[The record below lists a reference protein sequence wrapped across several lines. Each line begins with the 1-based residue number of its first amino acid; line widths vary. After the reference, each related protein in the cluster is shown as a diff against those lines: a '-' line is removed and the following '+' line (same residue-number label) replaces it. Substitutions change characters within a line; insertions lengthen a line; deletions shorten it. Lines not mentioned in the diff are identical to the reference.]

1 MWKRL
6 LTGGLLTSVGGFLLV
21 WAIFPST
28 PINQAALDSLA
39 PPDLVNGERV
49 FWAAGCASC
58 HAGEDATGTERLILT
73 GGRSFETEFGTFR
86 APNISPDAAEGI
98 GDWSL
103 ETFLTAMQHGRSPS
117 GLPYYPAFP
126 YTAYRLA
133 ETQDM
138 VDLYGYLQSLP
149 ADPTPSPQH
158 DLGFPF
164 NLRLGVFLWQALY
177 LERGYAVT
185 APLSAEAVAGRYLVE
200 AMAHCGECHSP
211 RTALGAVDY
220 DNWLRGAANPSGQG
234 RIPALT
240 PDHLTWSK
248 GDIAAYLNDGFTP
261 SFDSAGGHM
270 VDVIRNMA
278 MLTPEDRAAIAQ
290 YLKELP
296 APAP

>member
-1 MWKRL
+1 MWKWL
-6 LTGGLLTSVGGFLLV
+6 LASAALASVGGFFLI
-21 WAIFPST
+21 WAIFPVN
-28 PINQAALDSLA
+28 PIHQAALDTLA
-39 PPDLVNGERV
+39 PPDLDHGARV

-58 HAGEDATGTERLILT
+58 HAAEGATGTDRLILA

-86 APNISPDAAEGI
+86 APNISPDQAEGI

-103 ETFLTAMQHGRSPS
+103 EMFLTAMQHGRRPD

-133 ETQDM
+133 EAQDM

-149 ADPTPSPQH
+149 ADPTPSPDH

-164 NLRLGVFLWQALY
+164 NLRAGVFLWQALY
-177 LERGYAVT
+177 LERGYALT
-185 APLSAEAVAGRYLVE
+185 DPLSAEATAGRYLVE

-211 RTALGAVDY
+211 RNALGAVDY

-240 PDHLTWSK
+240 QDHLTWSK

-278 MLTPEDRAAIAQ
+278 MLAPEDRAAIAQ

-296 APAP
+296 AAAP